1 MLEALITSKTRIKL
15 VLKFFLNP
23 DSASYLRGLAAE
35 FGESSNAI
43 RVELNRFEKAGLL
56 NSESVGNRKYFK
68 ANTKHPLF
76 KDLQRMVRKTI
87 GIDKIVEQLV
97 EKLGD
102 VDEAYITGAFAR
114 GMNGQTIDVLLI
126 GDKINKNF
134 LVQLVEKA
142 EELIEKKIRYL
153 VLGKEEASE
162 YLNNIK
168 DKMLIWSK

>member
-23 DSASYLRGLAAE
+23 DSRSYLRGLAEE

-56 NSESVGNRKYFK
+56 KSESVGNKKMFT

-76 KDLQRMVRKTI
+76 NDLQRMVRKTM
-87 GIDKIVEQLV
+87 GIDKIVDQLV
-97 EKLGD
+97 KKLGD

-114 GMNGQTIDVLLI
+114 GQNGQTIDVVLI
-126 GDKINKNF
+126 GDKINKTF
-134 LVQLVEKA
+134 LIQLLDKA
-142 EELIEKKIRYL
+142 EKLIEKKIRYL
-153 VLGKEEASE
+153 VLNKKEAKE

-168 DKMLIWSK
+168 DKMLIWSI